1 MAMDFTGPAA
11 RLDDGDVGRA
21 AAALGCDRGAIL
33 AVLHVESAGGGFL
46 ADGRPK
52 ILFEA
57 TVFHRLTGGRF
68 DGTAPDL
75 SSPTW
80 NRALYKGGAAEYAR
94 LQAAMALD
102 EDAALRSASWGMF
115 QVMGENFHAC
125 GFASVADFVAAMVAG
140 EGRQLDA
147 FVAFVKASPAMAR
160 ALAAHDWAGFA
171 RHYNGPGYEA
181 NRYDAKLAAAYQQA
195 GGSALA

>member
-1 MAMDFTGPAA
+1 MTMNFAGPAA
-11 RLDDGDVGRA
+11 RLDDGDVERA

-33 AVLHVESAGGGFL
+33 AVVHVESAGSGFL

-80 NRALYKGGAAEYAR
+80 NRALYKGGAAEYKR

-102 EDAALRSASWGMF
+102 EDAALCSASWGMF

-125 GFASVADFVAAMVAG
+125 GFASVTDFVAAMVAG

-147 FVAFVKASPAMAR
+147 FVAFVKASPAMAQ

-171 RHYNGPGYEA
+171 RHYNGPGYQE
-181 NRYDAKLAAAYQQA
+181 NHYDTKLATAYQQA
-195 GGSALA
+195 GGTALA